1 MPRIA
6 PLLLLAS
13 LGLATA
19 ACSTNPATGDD
30 SLAFM
35 TPAEEQRIGNEQ
47 HPMVVAEYG
56 GTYDHQGLAAY
67 VTSVGEKLAAVS
79 ERKDMKF
86 TFTVLDSDIV
96 NAFAMPGGYVYV
108 TRGLLALTST
118 EAELAGVVGHE
129 IGHVVA
135 RHTAQRDA
143 RGKVAG
149 LGAGLGTSLLS
160 AWLGPEIGTV
170 LNYGASAYVQK
181 FSRDQEFESDMLGV
195 RYIARAGYDPSAMAG
210 FLSKLMAI
218 SEFEAQKA
226 GQTAD
231 RGFDI
236 MASHPRTLDRVADAI
251 RQAKEKPV
259 ANPIVNRDQLLSHL
273 DGVAYGV
280 DPAKGIVRGQSFLYP
295 PLKLKF
301 TAPARFQLHNGP
313 EQVSANGPNSQGFT
327 FDLDTA
333 KAGQNAQDYLRS
345 WADRQ
350 PLSGAETLTVM
361 GKPAATALTT
371 AKTDSGQ
378 SVAVRLV
385 AIQAEEN
392 RVYRFQFFGA
402 PNDIKGLNG
411 LTTQV
416 LNSMTSLSET
426 EIAALKLARISI
438 VTAATQAEANSLVS
452 KMKYEGATDKRLF
465 EILNGLAPGE
475 MPKPGVKMKVI
486 Q

>member
-1 MPRIA
+1 MSRII
-6 PLLLLAS
+6 PLILLAN

-19 ACSTNPATGDD
+19 ACSTNPATGDN
-30 SLAFM
+30 SLVFM
-35 TPAEEQRIGNEQ
+35 TPAEEQRIGAGE
-47 HPMVVAEYG
+47 HPKIVAEYG

-67 VTSVGEKLAAVS
+67 VSSVGNKLAAVS
-79 ERKDMKF
+79 ERKDQKF

-96 NAFAMPGGYVYV
+96 NAFALPGGYVYV
-108 TRGLLALTST
+108 TRGLVALTSS
-118 EAELAGVVGHE
+118 ESELAGVVGHE

-149 LGAGLGTSLLS
+149 LGASLLGAFFGS
-160 AWLGPEIGTV
+160 DIGNV
-170 LNYGASAYVQK
+170 VNYGASAYVQK

-226 GQTAD
+226 GQSGAET
-231 RGFDI
+231 FDI

-259 ANPIVNRDQLLSHL
+259 ADPVVNRDILLSHL
-273 DGVAYGV
+273 DGMAYGV
-280 DPAKGIVRGQSFLYP
+280 DPAKGIVRGQDFLYP

-301 TAPARFQLHNGP
+301 TAPARFALQNGA
-313 EQVSANGPNSQGFT
+313 EQVTASGPNSIGFA
-327 FDLDTA
+327 FDLGTA
-333 KAGQNAQDYLRS
+333 KAGQNAQDYLRT
-345 WADRQ
+345 WADKQ

-371 AKTDSGQ
+371 ARTESGQ
-378 SVAVRLV
+378 AVAVRMV

-392 RVYRFQFFGA
+392 RVYRFQFIGPA
-402 PNDIKGLNG
+402 NAINSLNST
-411 LTTQV
+411 TTQV
-416 LNSMTSLSET
+416 LNSLTSLSEAD
-426 EIAALKLARISI
+426 AASAKQARIAI
-438 VTAATQAEANSLVS
+438 VTAATQADANTLVS
-452 KMKYEGATDKRLF
+452 NMKYEGATDRRLF

-475 MPKPGVKMKVI
+475 MPKPGVKMKIV